1 MRMRVSALRP
11 NTELEDQST
20 CGDEKQGRSTDT
32 TPPAAAPGE
41 SCAAAPPS
49 GQRPAAATM
58 IERLAH
64 GWSNCVAEPAP
75 ERLSSARTSLVFESQ
90 YLDRLD
96 ARRAGEEFVG
106 LCH

>member
-1 MRMRVSALRP
+1 MTMRVEPRS
-11 NTELEDQST
+11 
-20 CGDEKQGRSTDT
+20 EKVKVAFVL
-32 TPPAAAPGE
+32 TP
-41 SCAAAPPS
+41 
-49 GQRPAAATM
+49 
-58 IERLAH
+58 
-64 GWSNCVAEPAP
+64 EPEP